1 MTQPFGPPFRA
12 DHVGSLLRPDRL
24 KRAREE
30 FLGAQTI
37 DSNLGPHDNDELRA
51 VEDDCVL
58 EAIELQRKAGLRSV
72 TDGEFRRRSWWLELI
87 MTWGGVTATRQGAN
101 SPFSWRN
108 AEGEQQKFSSL
119 TLDGPIRWRPSAVAR
134 AFAFLA
140 AHVGDGAVAKVTIP
154 APQMVHCVVG
164 GDQAVRDGPYGDV
177 DAFWD
182 GVVAAYRQ
190 ELAALTDVGA
200 RYIQFDDTSIAFL
213 CDPSLRDVV
222 RGWGREPEDQLA
234 EYARRMNQV
243 IEGLPDDVTTTL
255 HQCRGNREGM
265 WAAEGGYDFVA
276 EVMFNAID
284 VDGYFLEYDS
294 ERTGGFE
301 PLRFVPAGKV
311 VALGLVSSKTAAL
324 EPADALTR
332 RIEEASRF
340 APIERLALAPQC
352 GFASSIGGNPLGED
366 DEAAKL
372 ARIVEVAS
380 EVWQDA

>member
-1 MTQPFGPPFRA
+1 MTEPFGPPFRA

-30 FLGAQTI
+30 FLGAQTA
-37 DSNLGPHDNDELRA
+37 DRNLGPHDNEGLRA
-51 VEDDCVL
+51 VEDGCVL
-58 EAIELQRKAGLRSV
+58 EAIELQRNAGLRSA

-87 MTWGGVTATRQGAN
+87 MTWDGVSATRQGAN

-119 TLDGPIRWRPSAVAR
+119 TLDGPIRWRPGAVVR
-134 AFAFLA
+134 AFEFLA
-140 AHVGDGAVAKVTIP
+140 AHVGADAVAKVTIP
-154 APQMVHCVVG
+154 APQMVHCLVG
-164 GDQAVRDGPYGDV
+164 GDRAVRDGPYGDV

-182 GVVAAYRQ
+182 DVVAAYRQ
-190 ELAALTDVGA
+190 ELAALADSGA
-200 RYIQFDDTSIAFL
+200 RYIQFDDVTIAFR

-222 RGWGREPEDQLA
+222 RGWGREPADQLDEFA
-234 EYARRMNQV
+234 GRMIQV
-243 IEGLPDDVTTTL
+243 LDALPAGVTTTL

-276 EVMFNAID
+276 DVMFNGIN

-294 ERTGGFE
+294 DRAGTFE
-301 PLRFVPAGKV
+301 PLRLVPAGKV
-311 VALGLVSSKTAAL
+311 VALGLVSSKTPEL
-324 EPADALTR
+324 EPADALRR
-332 RIEEASRF
+332 RIDDAARF

-352 GFASSIGGNPLGED
+352 GFASSLGGNPLGED

-372 ARIVEVAS
+372 ARIVEVAAK
-380 EVWQDA
+380 VWPDA

>member
-1 MTQPFGPPFRA
+1 MTEAFGPPFRA
-12 DHVGSLLRPDRL
+12 DHVGSLLRPARL

-30 FLGAQTI
+30 FLGAQKV
-37 DSNLGPHDNDELRA
+37 DGNLGPHDNEDLRA
-51 VEDDCVL
+51 VEDSCIL
-58 EAIELQRKAGLRSV
+58 EVIELQRAAGLRSA

-87 MTWGGVTATRQGAN
+87 MGWDGVSATRQGAS

-108 AEGEQQKFSSL
+108 SSGEQQKFSSL
-119 TLDGPIRWRPSAVAR
+119 NLHGPIKRRPGKVVR
-134 AFAFLA
+134 AFEFLA
-140 AHVGDGAVAKVTIP
+140 GHVGAGVVPKVTIP
-154 APQMVHCVVG
+154 APQMVHCMVG

-190 ELAALTDVGA
+190 ELAALADAGA

-213 CDPSLRDVV
+213 CDPALRDVV
-222 RGWGREPEDQLA
+222 RAWGRTPEDQLA
-234 EYARRMNQV
+234 EYARRMNQA
-243 IEGLPDDVTTTL
+243 IEVLPDGVTTTL

-276 EVMFNAID
+276 EVMFNGID

-294 ERTGGFE
+294 ERAGGFE
-301 PLRFVPAGKV
+301 PLRFVPDGKV
-311 VALGLVSSKTAAL
+311 VALGLVSSKSPDM
-324 EPADALTR
+324 EPADGLKR
-332 RIEEASRF
+332 RIEQATRF

-352 GFASSIGGNPLGED
+352 GFASSIGGNPLGEA

-372 ARIVEVAS
+372 ARIVDVAA
-380 EVWQDA
+380 EVWADA

>member
-1 MTQPFGPPFRA
+1 MTKPFGPPFRA

-58 EAIELQRKAGLRSV
+58 EAIGLQQKAGLRSV

-87 MTWGGVTATRQGAN
+87 MTW
-101 SPFSWRN
+101 
-108 AEGEQQKFSSL
+108 GEQQKFSSL

-140 AHVGDGAVAKVTIP
+140 AHVGDGAVPKVTIP

-190 ELAALTDVGA
+190 EVAALAEAGA

-243 IEGLPDDVTTTL
+243 IEVLPDGVTTTL

-311 VALGLVSSKTAAL
+311 VALGLVSSKTATL

-380 EVWQDA
+380 EVWEDA